1 MEDINVPVVI
11 AVGVAALLLII
22 FFIYRNYRDK
32 KKYLPPES
40 TDPVQEDKTSAT
52 RSKDSI

>member
-11 AVGVAALLLII
+11 AVGAAALLLII

-32 KKYLPPES
+32 KKYLPPDA
-40 TDPVQEDKTSAT
+40 TDPVQQEKTSAT
-52 RSKDSI
+52 RNKDAI

>member
-40 TDPVQEDKTSAT
+40 TDPVQQDKTSAT